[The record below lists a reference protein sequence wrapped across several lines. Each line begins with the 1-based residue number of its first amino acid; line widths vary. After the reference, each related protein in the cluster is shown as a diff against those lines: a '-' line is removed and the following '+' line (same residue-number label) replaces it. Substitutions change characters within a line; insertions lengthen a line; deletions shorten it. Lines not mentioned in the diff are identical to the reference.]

1 MNKVKKDT
9 ASEPDNTRN
18 WDDFWDRFD
27 IELFKNEGIAQ
38 LGRKYIKNGDF
49 IYRHIPFDE
58 FDKITPIPIVAKG
71 ITAFLASDDYM
82 LREAV
87 RGEGRNAGKGVQGF
101 YQSYYDNCIKFL
113 RHNEKCRDIFESKSD
128 YELIQEHLKSEIK
141 NLKESEL
148 LFTEFHVFGEDSEG
162 SEYKKRERS
171 FIEIVKQAAE
181 EYPKWVRENKIVKEV
196 PDTSQIVTGGNENQL
211 AIKTRLIISNHIET
225 IDNNLGWE
233 YAFNNQDDYDLFLN
247 LATGFFNYN
256 PIPSPNQIIRLKHN
270 CKTRFAKTLNLIYKE
285 LSNRTLKSDV
295 EFFKLIRI
303 LNHFQNLTDI
313 EIYNAVTR

>member
-9 ASEPDNTRN
+9 ASEPDNANN
-18 WDDFWDRFD
+18 WDDFQDRLQEGPYED
-27 IELFKNEGIAQ
+27 KGIAQ
-38 LGRKYIKNGDF
+38 LGRRYKKNGQS
-49 IYRHIPFDE
+49 IYHHDLFDE
-58 FDKITPIPIVAKG
+58 SDIVTPIPIVAIG
-71 ITAFLASDDYM
+71 ITAFLADDN
-82 LREAV
+82 LLSFRSAAN
-87 RGEGRNAGKGVQGF
+87 GKGWNAGKGTQIF
-101 YQSYYDNCIKFL
+101 FQSYYDNCMKSL
-113 RHNEKCRDIFESKSD
+113 KYNEKHRTIFESDWKSEMELAQD
-128 YELIQEHLKSEIK
+128 HCRYEELILSQQQW
-141 NLKESEL
+141 
-148 LFTEFHVFGEDSEG
+148 FYTEVKDT
-162 SEYKKRERS
+162 ERS
-171 FIEIVKQAAE
+171 IAAIIKRAAE
-181 EYPKWVRENKIVKEV
+181 EYPKWVKENKIAKEV

-225 IDNNLGWE
+225 IDSNLGWE

-256 PIPSPNQIIRLKHN
+256 PIPSPNQIIRLKLN